1 MALMEATAVLPE
13 VEAPVSGRIAR
24 YLPSAVRKELAG
36 LSAGAQSAFLEEF
49 ERKSK
54 SLWAAYFWSL
64 FYCHHALLGRRGTT
78 LAMWLA
84 SLATLGML
92 GMAWWLIDLVR
103 LPGLVRSYNQ
113 ALAFDTLRNV
123 RAIQS

>member
-1 MALMEATAVLPE
+1 MPLIDGAVLPD
-13 VEAPVSGRIAR
+13 AGMAVSERISRHLPFTVRAQLASLPAR
-24 YLPSAVRKELAG
+24 
-36 LSAGAQSAFLEEF
+36 AQSEFLQEF
-49 ERKSK
+49 QRKSK

-92 GMAWWLIDLVR
+92 GMAWWLVDLVR
-103 LPGLVRSYNQ
+103 LPGLVRSYNE
-113 ALAFDTLRNV
+113 ALAFDILRNL

>member
-1 MALMEATAVLPE
+1 MALADTAVAVPE
-13 VEAPVSGRIAR
+13 VEVAVSERVNKH
-24 YLPSAVRKELAG
+24 LPSAVRGQLAR
-36 LSAGAQSAFLEEF
+36 LPARAQSEFLEEF
-49 ERKSK
+49 QRRSK
-54 SLWAAYFWSL
+54 SLWAAYFCSL

-92 GMAWWLIDLVR
+92 GMAWWLVDLIR

-113 ALAFDTLRNV
+113 ALAFDILRNM
-123 RAIQS
+123 RAIES

>member
-1 MALMEATAVLPE
+1 MALADTALLPE
-13 VEAPVSGRIAR
+13 VEVAVSERVNKH
-24 YLPSAVRKELAG
+24 LPSAVRGQLAR
-36 LSAGAQSAFLEEF
+36 LPARAQSEFLDEF
-49 ERKSK
+49 QRRSK
-54 SLWAAYFWSL
+54 SLWAAYFCSL

-92 GMAWWLIDLVR
+92 GMAWWLVDLVR

-113 ALAFDTLRNV
+113 ALAFDILRNM
-123 RAIQS
+123 RAVES